1 VQIQSNK
8 PFSRA
13 KLYAAAFLLCL
24 IFFAAKPS
32 RAADDSS
39 VLNAVCQVVYPVD
52 QFPVTRGYRYI
63 FLGNGFF
70 VNEDGYVVTAAHLL
84 GWFHD
89 GALPS
94 VLIGPPGGPRQIF
107 DATVVASDTEHD
119 VAILRVTP
127 NPFQTVK
134 NISYL
139 PISVDTPSRGKN
151 VITASLRPTNIDDAH
166 SADVP
171 LVDFSRGEVL
181 DYQVFREEGKT
192 GSELL
197 LFNQQIVPGQSGSPL
212 VSADSHAVVGV
223 VVGRWLH
230 PTVIPSGA
238 NGSRLNLAPGA
249 ALRAHYAI
257 SLLDGLHIT
266 WHMASLSAD
275 QPPAASPQAAARFSP
290 PVPLTVVNPLYPP
303 RALYGGEVI
312 IDAFIDAD
320 GKLTDMSVVSGDS
333 PFLEVVMDSV
343 QSWTFQPAQVDGHA
357 VAARIGIV
365 FNFPQSSLPK
375 MTSGERKYDQ
385 PLAASTS
392 HGPLPLYT
400 IEAAYPPN
408 SVGEGSVALY
418 SSVDAQGKITSTSVL
433 EDVPSLTKP
442 AIAALE
448 QWKFAPAKQAGVSAD
463 SGVIVMVTFRR
474 PTL

>member
-1 VQIQSNK
+1 MRIQLNK
-8 PFSRA
+8 PFSSA

-24 IFFAAKPS
+24 IFFSAKPS
-32 RAADDSS
+32 RAADDTS

-52 QFPVTRGYRYI
+52 QFPLERGYRYI

-84 GWFHD
+84 SWFHD
-89 GALPS
+89 GAVPS

-127 NPFQTVK
+127 NPFQTAK

-139 PISVDTPSRGKN
+139 SISADTPSRGKN
-151 VITASLRPTNIDDAH
+151 VITASMRPTNIDDAH
-166 SADVP
+166 SGDVP
-171 LVDFSRGEVL
+171 LVDFARGEVL
-181 DYQVFREEGKT
+181 DYQFFREEGKT

-223 VVGRWLH
+223 VLGRWLH

-257 SLLDGLHIT
+257 ALLDQLHIT
-266 WHMASLSAD
+266 WHMASL
-275 QPPAASPQAAARFSP
+275 AAEQTPTAAPQAAARFSP
-290 PVPLTVVNPLYPP
+290 PVPLTIVNTPYPP

-312 IDAFIDAD
+312 LDALIDAD
-320 GKLTDMSVVSGDS
+320 GKLTDLSVVSGDS
-333 PFLEVVMDSV
+333 PFLEVVMDAV
-343 QSWTFQPAQVDGHA
+343 QNWTFQPARLDGHPA
-357 VAARIGIV
+357 AARIGIV

-375 MTSGERKYDQ
+375 ITSGERKYEE
-385 PLAASTS
+385 PAAASSS

-400 IEAAYPPN
+400 MEAAYPPN
-408 SVGEGSVALY
+408 SIGEGSVALY

-448 QWKFAPAKQAGVSAD
+448 QWKFAPAKEAGVNAD
-463 SGVIVMVTFRR
+463 SGVIVVVTFRR

>member
-1 VQIQSNK
+1 MRIQFNK
-8 PFSRA
+8 PFSPA

-24 IFFAAKPS
+24 IFFSAKPS

-89 GALPS
+89 GAVPS
-94 VLIGPPGGPRQIF
+94 VLIGPPEGPRQIF

-151 VITASLRPTNIDDAH
+151 VITASLRPTSIDDAH

-181 DYQVFREEGKT
+181 DYQFFREEGKT

-257 SLLDGLHIT
+257 SLLDQLHIT
-266 WHMASLSAD
+266 WHMASLSAA
-275 QPPAASPQAAARFSP
+275 QVPAASAPASGFTPAI
-290 PVPLTVVNPLYPP
+290 PLTVVNPPYPP
-303 RALYGGEVI
+303 RALFGGEVVL
-312 IDAFIDAD
+312 DAFIDAD

-333 PFLEVVMDSV
+333 PFLEVVMDAV
-343 QSWTFQPAQVDGHA
+343 QNWTFQPARLDGHPA
-357 VAARIGIV
+357 AARIGIV

-375 MTSGERKYDQ
+375 VTSGERKYEE
-385 PLAASTS
+385 PSAVSST

-408 SVGEGSVALY
+408 SIGEGSVALY
-418 SSVDAQGKITSTSVL
+418 SSVDAQGKIASTSVL

-448 QWKFAPAKQAGVSAD
+448 QWKFAPGKQAGVDAD
-463 SGVIVMVTFRR
+463 SAVIVVVTSRR

>member
-1 VQIQSNK
+1 VRILLTK
-8 PFSRA
+8 PVSPA

-24 IFFAAKPS
+24 IFFSAKPS
-32 RAADDSS
+32 RAGDDAS

-52 QFPVTRGYRYI
+52 QFPLERGYRYI

-89 GALPS
+89 GAVPS
-94 VLIGPPGGPRQIF
+94 VLVGPPGGPRQIF

-127 NPFQTVK
+127 NPFQTAK

-139 PISVDTPSRGKN
+139 PLSPDTPSRGKN
-151 VITASLRPTNIDDAH
+151 VITASMRPSDIDNAH
-166 SADVP
+166 TADVP

-181 DYQVFREEGKT
+181 DYQFYREEGKT

-257 SLLDGLHIT
+257 SLLDQLHIT
-266 WHMASLSAD
+266 WHMASL
-275 QPPAASPQAAARFSP
+275 AAEQTPTAAPQAARFSP
-290 PVPLTVVNPLYPP
+290 PAPLTLVNTPYPP
-303 RALYGGEVI
+303 RALFGGEVVL
-312 IDAFIDAD
+312 DAFIDAD
-320 GKLTDMSVVSGDS
+320 GKLTDLAVVSGDS
-333 PFLEVVMDSV
+333 PFLEVVMDAV
-343 QSWTFQPAQVDGHA
+343 QNWTFQPARLDGHA
-357 VAARIGIV
+357 AGARIGIV
-365 FNFPQSSLPK
+365 FNFPQSYLPK
-375 MTSGERKYDQ
+375 ITSGERKYEA
-385 PLAASTS
+385 PLPASS
-392 HGPLPLYT
+392 NHGPLPLYT

-408 SVGEGSVALY
+408 SIGEGSVALY
-418 SSVDAQGKITSTSVL
+418 TSVDAQGKIASTSVL

-448 QWKFAPAKQAGVSAD
+448 QWKFAPGKQAGVNTDSA
-463 SGVIVMVTFRR
+463 VIVVVTFRR
-474 PTL
+474 PSL